1 MTTMRYEVRVAG
13 RMSDRACS
21 AFRDMTVVPVQ
32 PETVIYGDVT
42 DDDQLYGLL
51 ALCQDLGLRV
61 VAVREALNAAVLT
74 NESTLSAP
82 VRNRR

>member
-21 AFRDMTVVPVQ
+21 AFRDMTVVPVD

-42 DDDQLYGLL
+42 DDAQLHGLL

-74 NESTLSAP
+74 NGSTLSAP

>member
-1 MTTMRYEVRVAG
+1 MATMRYEVRVAV

-21 AFRDMTVVPVQ
+21 AFRDMTVAPVH
-32 PETVIYGDVT
+32 PETIIYGDVT
-42 DDDQLYGLL
+42 DDAQLHGLL
-51 ALCQDLGLRV
+51 ALCQDLGLQV

-74 NESTLSAP
+74 NESTQRAP

>member
-21 AFRDMTVVPVQ
+21 AFPDMTVVPVH
-32 PETVIYGDVT
+32 PETIIYGDVT
-42 DDDQLYGLL
+42 DDAQLHGLL

-74 NESTLSAP
+74 NESTLSGP
-82 VRNRR
+82 VRNRP